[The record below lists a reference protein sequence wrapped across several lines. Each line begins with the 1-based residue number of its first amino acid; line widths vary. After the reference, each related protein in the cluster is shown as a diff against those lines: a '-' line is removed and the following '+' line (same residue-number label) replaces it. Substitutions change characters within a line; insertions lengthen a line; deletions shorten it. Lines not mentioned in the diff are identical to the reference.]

1 MKTFSALGNIP
12 SRSSARWGR
21 MATAAM
27 MGTTRRNN
35 TISPWKG
42 SGTGL
47 RTTTSNH
54 TQHAWLKHHMAIPVA
69 MRLQNRRVCPR
80 LSKAFLAER
89 MKAAVIA
96 SSGIRSPIATRK
108 KGLGNTTGASAKASS
123 RPTPQRSAE
132 IWSRDTAF
140 HHMTFAIRCLDHG
153 LVTGCHYGNVRL
165 VWAATARIR
174 VMAFPANRLR
184 RLRRTE
190 TLRALVRETRLTPE
204 SLVYPLFVCPG
215 TGIRREVRS
224 MPGVFNLSVDE
235 AVKEVRETRAL
246 GVLSIILFGLPEKK
260 DEVATGAWAEDG
272 IVQRAARAIKSE
284 VRDVVVMGDVC
295 LCEYMSHGHCGILKA
310 GPQSLGAAA
319 AAPPAAAEYEIVNDA
334 SLELLARTS
343 VSLARSG
350 VDIIAPSDMMD
361 GRVGAIR
368 GALDQAGFANTPILS
383 YAAKFSSGFYGPFR
397 EAADSAPQFGDRRS
411 YQMDPANIREAMR
424 EIELD
429 IEEGADMI
437 MVKPAM
443 PYLDVIAAARDRFD
457 LPLAAYQVSG
467 EYAMIEA
474 AARNQWIDRERVMME
489 SLLCIRRAGA
499 SMILTYYAKEAA
511 KLLA

>member
-1 MKTFSALGNIP
+1 
-12 SRSSARWGR
+12 
-21 MATAAM
+21 
-27 MGTTRRNN
+27 
-35 TISPWKG
+35 
-42 SGTGL
+42 
-47 RTTTSNH
+47 
-54 TQHAWLKHHMAIPVA
+54 
-69 MRLQNRRVCPR
+69 
-80 LSKAFLAER
+80 
-89 MKAAVIA
+89 
-96 SSGIRSPIATRK
+96 
-108 KGLGNTTGASAKASS
+108 
-123 RPTPQRSAE
+123 
-132 IWSRDTAF
+132 
-140 HHMTFAIRCLDHG
+140 
-153 LVTGCHYGNVRL
+153 
-165 VWAATARIR
+165 
-174 VMAFPANRLR
+174 MAFPANRLR

-190 TLRALVRETRLTPE
+190 PLRALFRETRLTPE
-204 SLVYPLFVCPG
+204 SLVYPLFICPG
-215 TGIRREVRS
+215 TGLRKEVRS

-260 DEVATGAWAEDG
+260 DEVATGAWSEDG

-295 LCEYMSHGHCGILKA
+295 LCEYMSHGHCGIVAPA
-310 GPQSLGAAA
+310 GRPKSLGAAA